1 MTVAWATAS
10 ALPPDAVVRF
20 APDDDPPGGS
30 GSDDPTDD
38 AAWFS
43 SSPVT
48 STAYT
53 AQICLGEAMSVA
65 PAMGANRHPAPVAD
79 LVRRANTSRWADPDA
94 ANYRVVKDPSDV
106 IPPGWFTTPPW
117 EKTLC
122 LAYDN
127 PDAQYQS
134 PLLHFADVDYR
145 AFDRRG
151 FFRAFGGGKNDPP
164 SGKTTPP
171 ARVRYHLPGDGPS
184 WTGRSFR
191 ALPAPGSRPSR
202 SAPLAFGVVG
212 DTGQTEVTAAVLD
225 HLVDLVDAAPDEGG
239 AVSAILHAGDLSY
252 ADGYPPR
259 WDSFGRLAEPLFSKA
274 ATLWTPG
281 NHDVTLNGAEGLAA
295 RTRYPTPH
303 ASAGSASPDWW
314 SLDVGLAHV
323 VGISSYADAD
333 SPRSPM
339 RAWLERDLA
348 ATDRARTPWLVV
360 LFHAPWYNSNAGHRK
375 EAERHREALEPLLFD
390 HGVDVVINGHVHAYE
405 RTVGVRAGVPDQCG
419 PTHLVVGDGGNYEG
433 PYGGGWRAP
442 QPNWSAFRE
451 GSFGAGRLE
460 ILDEKHATW
469 EWRRT
474 TCVAPAGTTALNETW
489 YEPIGGG
496 NSSRSCA
503 SVGDV
508 SAQAMEPVDRVE
520 IVRDVDACPN
530 RGKGEGE
537 KGAGKTA
544 RDSEPTGEEATG
556 NGAAAGGKKRA
567 PVDADA
573 AGGPSPSAGAWAAA
587 TAFAL
592 IGWSATTAGLA
603 WALVALHRERSRR
616 GEETPEEGGRR
627 RYRRVA
633 DDEDGA
639 L

>member
-1 MTVAWATAS
+1 MGGPGRRE
-10 ALPPDAVVRF
+10 LPRRE
-20 APDDDPPGGS
+20 GS
-30 GSDDPTDD
+30 
-38 AAWFS
+38 
-43 SSPVT
+43 
-48 STAYT
+48 
-53 AQICLGEAMSVA
+53 ER
-65 PAMGANRHPAPVAD
+65 RH
-79 LVRRANTSRWADPDA
+79 
-94 ANYRVVKDPSDV
+94 
-106 IPPGWFTTPPW
+106 PPGWFTTPPW

-225 HLVDLVDAAPDEGG
+225 HLVDLVDAAPDEG
-239 AVSAILHAGDLSY
+239 ARF
-252 ADGYPPR
+252 PP
-259 WDSFGRLAEPLFSKA
+259 SFTP
-274 ATLWTPG
+274 ATS
-281 NHDVTLNGAEGLAA
+281 
-295 RTRYPTPH
+295 RTRTGTRALGPFGPGR
-303 ASAGSASPDWW
+303 ASVLWGGDALDAREPRARSSTAAGPRERASRSRERRERAHWW
-314 SLDVGLAHV
+314 ASTSVAHV
-323 VGISSYADAD
+323 VGISRTRRG
-333 SPRSPM
+333 SPRSPA
-339 RAWLERDLA
+339 RVVERDLA

-360 LFHAPWYNSNAGHRK
+360 LVHAPWSNSNAGHRK

-520 IVRDVDACPN
+520 IVRDVDACPH
-530 RGKGEGE
+530 RGKGEGA

-544 RDSEPTGEEATG
+544 RDSERREKSDKEQGRRRR
-556 NGAAAGGKKRA
+556 KKRA
-567 PVDADA
+567 PA
-573 AGGPSPSAGAWAAA
+573 
-587 TAFAL
+587 
-592 IGWSATTAGLA
+592 
-603 WALVALHRERSRR
+603 
-616 GEETPEEGGRR
+616 
-627 RYRRVA
+627 
-633 DDEDGA
+633 
-639 L
+639 